1 MPAGLTIH
9 HGFMRTIYRSVTS
22 GIDDVLGTSTTSMMD
37 AIVERLSQQA
47 AVGVIQAEDLV
58 EQTLSDAQHGVVVG
72 AASSSSSSPSS
83 ARIGE
88 EGLTYFTAP
97 ICDLFVTV
105 FELREKNNWLRRQ
118 AILIVLQQV
127 LGGTIERCVSLPDS
141 FLPLQKTLARA
152 SPPEQ
157 LFFFFFFS
165 SLFFPTRLRPVF
177 SKFRDSVKMLL
188 APTQVVS
195 YIGALKAG
203 LWPDG
208 QLKPKAPPRTA
219 EEKLATKESA
229 NRKLS
234 ALMPGKKFPRANDF
248 SSLEEGERVE
258 RAKRLISRLFPLSYL
273 DIAANLIGRHNARQ
287 GARTLFAI
295 LQNKRLLKVKQKKT
309 PLRFRLFPP
318 NSPRGQELT
327 DSPVCRIQ
335 HLIFSIVDEVVA
347 VVFPE
352 IAARSSASPSA
363 ATLHHHQR
371 PLFIS

>member
-1 MPAGLTIH
+1 
-9 HGFMRTIYRSVTS
+9 
-22 GIDDVLGTSTTSMMD
+22 
-37 AIVERLSQQA
+37 
-47 AVGVIQAEDLV
+47 
-58 EQTLSDAQHGVVVG
+58 
-72 AASSSSSSPSS
+72 
-83 ARIGE
+83 
-88 EGLTYFTAP
+88 
-97 ICDLFVTV
+97 
-105 FELREKNNWLRRQ
+105 
-118 AILIVLQQV
+118 
-127 LGGTIERCVSLPDS
+127 
-141 FLPLQKTLARA
+141 
-152 SPPEQ
+152 
-157 LFFFFFFS
+157 
-165 SLFFPTRLRPVF
+165 
-177 SKFRDSVKMLL
+177 KFRDSVKMLL

-234 ALMPGKKFPRANDF
+234 ALMP
-248 SSLEEGERVE
+248 
-258 RAKRLISRLFPLSYL
+258 

-295 LQNKRLLKVKQKKT
+295 LQNKRLLK
-309 PLRFRLFPP
+309 
-318 NSPRGQELT
+318 
-327 DSPVCRIQ
+327 